1 MTIDIALHELYN
13 KVADDPES
21 TNEQIEAVNTL
32 VDWINIQK
40 KSYLEN
46 HKLFA
51 KIYILYFGNLL
62 NHYKDIEFA
71 QKDLHKS
78 LSDSVQNHAEWFR
91 IIFNTLESEKYNKS
105 IGLSAKHPALQTR
118 EEKEADLKIVQ
129 ANQSEFLLHLN
140 LWDSEKINESLSN
153 QISEAINKFSHYD

>member
-1 MTIDIALHELYN
+1 MTIDIALHEIYN
-13 KVADDPES
+13 KVADDPDS

-32 VDWINIQK
+32 VDWINNQK

-78 LSDSVQNHAEWFR
+78 LSDSVPNHAEWFR

-105 IGLSAKHPALQTR
+105 IGLSDKHPALQTP

-129 ANQSEFLLHLN
+129 ANQSEFLRHLN

>member
-1 MTIDIALHELYN
+1 MTIDIALHEIYN
-13 KVADDPES
+13 KVADDTES

-32 VDWINIQK
+32 VDWINSQK

-51 KIYILYFGNLL
+51 KVYILYFGQLL
-62 NHYKDIEFA
+62 NHYRDVEFA
-71 QKDLHKS
+71 QKELHKS
-78 LSDSVQNHAEWFR
+78 LSDSVPHHAEWFR
-91 IIFNTLESEKYNKS
+91 IIFNSIETEKYSKS
-105 IGLSAKHPALQTR
+105 IGLSDKHPALKTP

-129 ANQSEFLLHLN
+129 ANQSEFLQHLN